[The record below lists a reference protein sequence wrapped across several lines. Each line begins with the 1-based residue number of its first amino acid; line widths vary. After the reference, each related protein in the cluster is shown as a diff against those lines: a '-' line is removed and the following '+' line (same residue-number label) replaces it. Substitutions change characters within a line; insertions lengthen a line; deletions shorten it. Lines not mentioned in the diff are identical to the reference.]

1 MDENEATQPG
11 GDGSGEGICV
21 NFMWRGLK
29 QGVEAT
35 PASHSEDC
43 RAMLAKW

>member
-1 MDENEATQPG
+1 MDQAKASLQ
-11 GDGSGEGICV
+11 
-21 NFMWRGLK
+21 WRDLK

-35 PASHSEDC
+35 PAFHSEDC